1 MLTVMINGKEEI
13 MYASQSELFGSYTK
27 GSPCRIQT
35 DERGTHFIPLAPSK
49 VTSLDGNTVFTEK
62 GKGYYNEAIPVY
74 IQGKDRVS
82 YKISYS
88 KLKNCDVSNLKAYY
102 IDELGKAKKMCM
114 LVLSES

>member
-1 MLTVMINGKEEI
+1 MRYEIFSDSSISPLKINSIGFSRDTEVTR
-13 MYASQSELFGSYTK
+13 FGPGQRNLY
-27 GSPCRIQT
+27 II
-35 DERGTHFIPLAPSK
+35 HY
-49 VTSLDGNTVFTEK
+49 VTK